1 MAGHW
6 QRAHAWLRARAENV
20 LALMMAAM
28 FVSFILQVVFRYVIN
43 LPLAWT
49 DEVCVIGWLWGIL
62 WGAGFVTR
70 NSEDVRFDMVYGLM
84 PRNVKRVFTVVAST
98 AIVVILAI
106 SLPGAWSYVTFM
118 KVEKSASLGIRMDW
132 MFSIY
137 IAFVLAVIARHARIV
152 VEAALGRLVDDHP
165 TGHVVEDL

>member
-1 MAGHW
+1 MTHHW
-6 QRAHAWLRARAENV
+6 LRAHAWLRARAENV
-20 LALMMAAM
+20 LALLMLAM
-28 FVSFILQVVFRYVIN
+28 FVSFILQVIFRYVIN
-43 LPLAWT
+43 LPVAWT
-49 DEVCVIGWLWGIL
+49 EEVCVIGWLWGIL

-84 PRNVKRVFTVVAST
+84 PRHVKRVFTVVAST

-106 SLPGAWSYVTFM
+106 SLPGAWSYVSFM

-137 IAFVLAVIARHARIV
+137 IAFVLAMIARHVRIV
-152 VEAALGRLVDDHP
+152 VEAVLGRLVDDHP
-165 TGHVVEDL
+165 THHVVEDL